1 MNPEQVIRNAAR
13 PLLRMLVQPLDKEDL
28 YQVGRI
34 AIWRAGDN
42 LAPALQTIIA
52 RNAMRDELR
61 RHRWIGRG
69 KNSPMLEMVSYDS
82 FADQP
87 GGSAGE
93 PDASDSGLREDFFG
107 TTDCLSASMVA
118 VRQCIAKLQSLNDRQ
133 RQVLGWLAS
142 GMDQAEVAQALG
154 VTPTRVCQIVR
165 ELRAVVARYV

>member
-13 PLLRMLVQPLDKEDL
+13 PLLRMLVQPLEQEDL

-34 AIWRAGDN
+34 ALWQAGPDK
-42 LAPALQTIIA
+42 APAQQTTIA
-52 RNAMRDELR
+52 RNAMIDELR
-61 RHRWIGRG
+61 RHRWISRKDYGTA
-69 KNSPMLEMVSYDS
+69 PMEMPSYDEWET
-82 FADQP
+82 AP
-87 GGSAGE
+87 E
-93 PDASDSGLREDFFG
+93 G

-154 VTPTRVCQIVR
+154 VTPTRVCQMVR